1 MPRIP
6 RTQAWSALNQ
16 LAQRVH
22 ESLLTLLTLRP
33 PLQLRPVPVPVP
45 VRSTARVQR
54 PERREPP
61 GF

>member
-22 ESLLTLLTLRP
+22 ESLQSLLTLRP
-33 PLQLRPVPVPVP
+33 PLQLRPVP